1 MKISYRIYIKLAG
14 PISLLPLFFGCATF
28 DLGTALPVGGQSV
41 AQRDSD
47 MAVCKVKAYEAA
59 NTKERQAGAFIA
71 GMTIV
76 GAPLAIEDEKK
87 LQRKIFKECM
97 EEKGY
102 AVEPPAEKQTASA
115 SNNSPGTFVNKPAGA
130 GTRNERNQRINMGL
144 GSDWID
150 TPIPEE
156 LKKSGS
162 FIFKTNYSTDSLV
175 MVSRI
180 KTSYIKE
187 PEKFVE
193 ATKSAVSTQLKD
205 AQTTETKIIEIN
217 GTPFAQYETSGSFLI
232 NGVNVELKY
241 LSYVVM
247 DKEETFAIR
256 FWTIAPSY
264 DFAKPTFEELIK
276 NVSLAEPLKVLTAT
290 KTGRSSLTPNQ
301 IKQQCKS
308 LGFAEGSDEYAAC
321 LGEILSRE
329 K

>member
-1 MKISYRIYIKLAG
+1 M
-14 PISLLPLFFGCATF
+14 
-28 DLGTALPVGGQSV
+28 GGQSV

-47 MAVCKVKAYEAA
+47 MAICKVKAYEAA
-59 NTKERQAGAFIA
+59 NTKERQAGAFVA

-102 AVEPPAEKQTASA
+102 AVEPPAEKQTASST
-115 SNNSPGTFVNKPAGA
+115 SNSQGISSNKPASSDKK
-130 GTRNERNQRINMGL
+130 NERSHRISIGL
-144 GSDWID
+144 GNEWID
-150 TPIPEE
+150 TPITED
-156 LKKSGS
+156 LKKSGA
-162 FIFKTNYSTDSLV
+162 FIFKTNYSIDSLV

-193 ATKSAVSTQLKD
+193 ATKSGVAALLKN
-205 AQTTETKIIEIN
+205 AQNTETKIIEIN
-217 GTPFAQYETSGSFLI
+217 GTQFAQYETSGSFLI
-232 NGVNVELKY
+232 NGVNSELKY
-241 LSYVVM
+241 LSYVVV
-247 DKEETFAIR
+247 DREETFVIR
-256 FWTIAPSY
+256 FWTMAPSY
-264 DFAKPTFEELIK
+264 DFHKPTFEEKMK
-276 NVSLAEPLKVLTAT
+276 NVSVTEPLKVLTAT
-290 KTGRSSLTPNQ
+290 KPVRSSLTPNQ

-308 LGFAEGSDEYAAC
+308 LGFAEGTDEYSAC